1 MNADWL
7 QISTRVERAAA
18 EDAEAALFEAG
29 ALSVTFRDAGDVPV
43 LEPAPGETPLWP
55 ELVVTGLFDRGSDP
69 LLLRAALQASFPE
82 ADWLSS
88 ALAERA
94 WEREWLKDFRPMRF
108 GTRLAVVPGGLP
120 DPPGAVIVRLDPG
133 LAFGT
138 GTHPTTALCL
148 EWLDA
153 LGTPGPCGRAPL
165 AGARVLDFG
174 CGSGILAIAALKLG
188 AAAAVGVD
196 LDPQALLATRSNA
209 AANGVSEALV
219 ACTPEELDGA
229 LDGRPVD
236 VLVANILA
244 GPLQALLPEF
254 VSRVRPGGRLALSG
268 ILVSQQETLAA
279 TAVPHF
285 ELDPPVSRDDWV
297 RISGRRKSTS

>member
-1 MNADWL
+1 MNAEWL
-7 QISTRVERAAA
+7 EISTTVERAAA
-18 EDAEAALFEAG
+18 ESAEAALFGAG
-29 ALSVTFRDAGDVPV
+29 ALSVTFRDAGDAPV

-55 ELVVTGLFDRGSDP
+55 ELVVTGLFDRGTDP
-69 LLLRAALQASFPE
+69 LLLRAALQAMFPE

-88 ALAERA
+88 PLPERA

-108 GTRLAVVPGGLP
+108 GTRLVVVPGGLP
-120 DPPGAVIVRLDPG
+120 TPRDAVIVRLDPG

-153 LGTPGPCGRAPL
+153 LAAPASGGPAPL
-165 AGARVLDFG
+165 AGARILDHG

-196 LDPQALLATRSNA
+196 LDPQALLATRANA
-209 AANGVSEALV
+209 AANDVAEALV
-219 ACTPEELDGA
+219 ACMPGELENVLG
-229 LDGRPVD
+229 GRQVD

-244 GPLQALLPEF
+244 GPLQELLPEF
-254 VSRVRPGGRLALSG
+254 ALRLRPGGMLALSG
-268 ILVSQQETLAA
+268 ILVSQREMLAA
-279 TAVPHF
+279 SAASHF
-285 ELDPPVSRDDWV
+285 ELDPPATRDDWARV
-297 RISGRRKSTS
+297 SGRRKSAS

>member
-1 MNADWL
+1 MTADWL
-7 QISTRVERAAA
+7 EISTTVERAGA
-18 EDAEAALFEAG
+18 EPAEAALFEAG
-29 ALSVTFRDAGDVPV
+29 ALSVTFRDAGDAPV

-55 ELVVTGLFDRGSDP
+55 ELVVTGLFDRGTDRRAA
-69 LLLRAALQASFPE
+69 LAALQATLPAAAWHAGS
-82 ADWLSS
+82 
-88 ALAERA
+88 LAERA

-108 GTRLAVVPGGLP
+108 GRRLAVVPGGLP
-120 DPPGAVIVRLDPG
+120 APEDAVVLRLDPG

-153 LGTPGPCGRAPL
+153 LAAPAPGGPAPL
-165 AGARVLDFG
+165 AGALLVDYG

-196 LDPQALLATRSNA
+196 LDPQALLATRANA
-209 AANGVSEALV
+209 AANGVAEALV
-219 ACTPEELDGA
+219 ACAPGELDGVLA
-229 LDGRPVD
+229 GRQVD

-244 GPLQALLPEF
+244 APLQALLPEF
-254 VSRVRPGGRLALSG
+254 ALRLRPGGMLALSG

-279 TAVPHF
+279 RAASHF
-285 ELDPPVSRDDWV
+285 ELDPPASRDDWA
-297 RISGRRKSTS
+297 RISGRRKSAS